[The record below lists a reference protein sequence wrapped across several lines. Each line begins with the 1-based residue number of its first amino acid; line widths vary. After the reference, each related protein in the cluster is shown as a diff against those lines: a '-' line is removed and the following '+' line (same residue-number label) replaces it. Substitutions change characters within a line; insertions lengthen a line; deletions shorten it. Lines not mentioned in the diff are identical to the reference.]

1 MIIPVW
7 ALAVVGSFFGI
18 VITIISYFLSKSM
31 GQIDL
36 ALSQNHD
43 QDLKILNLEVT
54 QNSFKEDSLKESKQV
69 SNLLL
74 EIKQILQDHA
84 KSLNHMDKN
93 SAITAEAL
101 KKMIKLEDAL
111 NELSKKNQEMEVK
124 LEVLIKSHE

>member
-7 ALAVVGSFFGI
+7 ALAVVGAFFGI

>member
-1 MIIPVW
+1 MEIPVW

-18 VITIISYFLSKSM
+18 SITIISYFLSKSM
-31 GQIDL
+31 TQIDL

-43 QDLKILNLEVT
+43 QDLKILNLEVN
-54 QNSFKEDSLKESKQV
+54 QNLLKEDSLKESKQV

-101 KKMIKLEDAL
+101 KKMIRLEDAL